1 MLTAKSIEILH
12 ISISVRAEV
21 VSKGIPSS
29 CRRGIDLRS
38 SASIEKHSVCSN
50 AHELIVVSYA
60 SSRRKTSL
68 DQLSVAVKEGGDIFL
83 DLLQTACVPKW
94 REARQ
99 ATSSARQSFMKKNQ
113 KIS

>member
-1 MLTAKSIEILH
+1 M
-12 ISISVRAEV
+12 
-21 VSKGIPSS
+21 
-29 CRRGIDLRS
+29 
-38 SASIEKHSVCSN
+38 CSN

-99 ATSSARQSFMKKNQ
+99 ATSSARQSLMKKIKKYRDTPILDPLNSN
-113 KIS
+113 KFVLNISYYSISHLGFS